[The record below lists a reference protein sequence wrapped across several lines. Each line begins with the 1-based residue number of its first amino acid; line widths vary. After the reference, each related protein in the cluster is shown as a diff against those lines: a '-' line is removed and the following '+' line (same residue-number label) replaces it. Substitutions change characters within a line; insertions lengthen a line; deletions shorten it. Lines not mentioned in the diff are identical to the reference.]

1 MPHQPAH
8 GGSTPP
14 EGKLNC
20 FITGADT
27 RSAVAGKS
35 APENDRPPVKLFL
48 FFRGGEVG
56 CDYFDLSA
64 LGIGVCVFVCFFSFL
79 TDREILY
86 AVTSLRSITFYS
98 RSTFRKQI
106 NAVQGAFAF

>member
-27 RSAVAGKS
+27 RSTVAGKLG
-35 APENDRPPVKLFL
+35 PENERERERGKLF
-48 FFRGGEVG
+48 FFFFGF
-56 CDYFDLSA
+56 DYSDLSA
-64 LGIGVCVFVCFFSFL
+64 LEISVFFSL
-79 TDREILY
+79 
-86 AVTSLRSITFYS
+86 S
-98 RSTFRKQI
+98 
-106 NAVQGAFAF
+106 

>member
-27 RSAVAGKS
+27 RSTVAGKS
-35 APENDRPPVKLFL
+35 APENESETERGKLF
-48 FFRGGEVG
+48 FFFGF
-56 CDYFDLSA
+56 DYSDLSA
-64 LGIGVCVFVCFFSFL
+64 LEISGFFFPLL
-79 TDREILY
+79 TDREILN
-86 AVTSLRSITFYS
+86 AVTSLWRRTALISIDGILFT
-98 RSTFRKQI
+98 
-106 NAVQGAFAF
+106 